1 MAAKDLTK
9 RTKFAFTKKQL
20 KGMFDEA
27 ISVNPYEK
35 KNGHEILR
43 TSLIAKNCLPPMC
56 TTRLVFGVQQSCA
69 CDQDSTLSDLFV
81 LSK

>member
-20 KGMFDEA
+20 KDMFDEA

-43 TSLIAKNCLPPMC
+43 TSLIAKNCLPPTC
-56 TTRLVFGVQQSCA
+56 TTRLVRERLKSEV
-69 CDQDSTLSDLFV
+69 DKYK
-81 LSK
+81 SKKAANIAR